1 MDYIM
6 EYKAE
11 KLVLKFT
18 RGSDNGVTH
27 ALDLVPGFS
36 VQIGRDPECKINVN
50 EKDGMVSRVHAEIRL
65 GLTRDEG
72 AKAEAGAQKS
82 GILIT
87 NLSKNGLTIN
97 GKDVPLNQS
106 ESLKDED
113 IIQLGGVDGP
123 QIEAGLLPK
132 PAKQP
137 AVTKEARAYRPA
149 PTTEIPRPNVSQQP
163 AAAGSGG
170 SKEAPAGA
178 GKPGIGAATLERRL
192 DEVRKGVDEV
202 AAEKVEAATAA
213 ANNKLLV
220 FGASAAAAVLLV
232 GGFAFYLSEQNKSRL
247 KDEMI
252 VVSQKAED
260 AKKKLEEIKS
270 QQAADTG
277 LATRIHQE
285 WGDSTV
291 LVEYQWQMVDAN
303 NNQPLYHYFKTSK
316 GLSIDQPLPV
326 YRELED
332 GSIQPI
338 ITEKSCG
345 LLAGLLKELL
355 DVDEKKNS
363 AGCNYLLG
371 GKGTG
376 SGFVVG
382 ANGQIMTNKHVAA
395 AWQSSFE
402 FKFPGILVKKN
413 KDGKLVEEFIE
424 KAPNNLKE
432 CVPLGGSEKNS
443 CLKNVNYAVGG
454 RNSMLNVVFPGNQTR
469 IPARLG
475 PVSGQH
481 DVAIISIDVDGL
493 KPVDTNRTL
502 EGVQAGDAVVQLG
515 YPGISSMTYL
525 AVLSQDG
532 SVGSY
537 NRTSIHDVSVT
548 QGQISKLPRRIANS
562 SVDAIALNT
571 QGDSIELSIPHSGS
585 GNSGGPVFDRNGRV
599 IGLFTADVRNVSGS
613 GALALVT
620 PIYYGSVLL
629 GKEKTIR

>member
-1 MDYIM
+1 M
-6 EYKAE
+6 EYKLE

-18 RGSDNGVTH
+18 RGADAGTSH
-27 ALDLVPGFS
+27 ALDMVPGFS
-36 VQIGRDPECKINVN
+36 AQIGRDPECGVN
-50 EKDGMVSRVHAEIRL
+50 ISEKDGMVSRVHAEIRL
-65 GLTRDEG
+65 GLIRNEG
-72 AKAEAGAQKS
+72 GKADSSGQKT

-97 GKDVPLNQS
+97 GKDIPLNQS

-113 IIQLGGVDGP
+113 VIQLGGADGP
-123 QIEAGLLPK
+123 RIEAGFLPK
-132 PAKQP
+132 PVKQP

-149 PTTEIPRPNVSQQP
+149 ATTEVPRPNISQQP
-163 AAAGSGG
+163 VAAG
-170 SKEAPAGA
+170 SKEAPADA
-178 GKPGIGAATLERRL
+178 GKSGIGAATLERRL

-247 KDEMI
+247 NEEMRA
-252 VVSQKAED
+252 VSQEAEN
-260 AKKKLEEIKS
+260 AKQKIQVLQS

-277 LATRIHQE
+277 LAARIHQE

-291 LVEYQWQMVDAN
+291 LIEYQWQMVDSN
-303 NNQPLYHYFKTSK
+303 NNQPLYQYFKTSK
-316 GLSIDQPLPV
+316 GISADQPLPV

-332 GSIQPI
+332 GSIQPV

-363 AGCNYLLG
+363 VGCNYLLG

-395 AWQSSFE
+395 AWQSPFE
-402 FKFPGILVKKN
+402 FKFPGILVRKN
-413 KDGKLVEEFIE
+413 KEGKIFEEIIA
-424 KAPNNLKE
+424 KPPDNLKE
-432 CVPLGGSEKNS
+432 CVPAFGDSGKSS
-443 CLKNVNYAVGG
+443 CLKNVDYMVGG
-454 RNSMLNVVFPGNQTR
+454 RNSMLNVVFPNNQTR

-475 PVSGQH
+475 PVSGEH
-481 DVAIISIDVDGL
+481 DVAIVSIDVDGL
-493 KPVDTNRTL
+493 KPVNVNRNL

-532 SVGSY
+532 NVGSY

-548 QGQISKLPRRIANS
+548 QGQISKLPKRIANS
-562 SVDAIALNT
+562 SVDAIAFNN
-571 QGDSIELSIPHSGS
+571 QGDYIELSIPHSGG

-599 IGLFTADVRNVSGS
+599 IGLFTADVRNASGGS
-613 GALALVT
+613 IALVT
-620 PIYYGSVLL
+620 PIHYGSVML
-629 GKEKTIR
+629 GKEKSIR